1 MKEKNLLTVLSIGQE
16 ELNHMHCI
24 DMRCTATGFKIL
36 IFFFLVRRMVVGCQ
50 IMKKNVLILS
60 YCSVSTYKCF
70 ILNNITGLHLFVT
83 VIFFF
88 VFSVGT

>member
-36 IFFFLVRRMVVGCQ
+36 IFFFSGKENGCWLSDYE
-50 IMKKNVLILS
+50 KECFDLILLLS
-60 YCSVSTYKCF
+60 
-70 ILNNITGLHLFVT
+70 
-83 VIFFF
+83 
-88 VFSVGT
+88 